1 MSEQTKT
8 VMIEVRC
15 DEGGRLSAAPGREQQ
30 EPSKEG
36 QQPSSGPGT
45 PCVLGI
51 PIKGSKAFQ
60 FGVLAA
66 GSLVSAIGFSTLQ
79 ERVFRIPGFSYG
91 GWMTV
96 LTYITY
102 TFCALSER
110 VLTND
115 NKRNS
120 SIKDYAMVSILT
132 MSGLYLTNLSLNYL
146 DYATRVI
153 FKSSKVIPVMVFGV
167 LVQRRKYS
175 WQQYCAGVLLVAGI
189 SSFTLGDKAM
199 SPSFSVIGVALISF
213 ALVCDALTSN
223 LEEKLFFRKDKPSS
237 EPEVI
242 LYTSLF
248 GGVASL
254 IVTVLTGE
262 FGPALAHSSIYT
274 ETTPYI
280 CGFSVLGYLSVT
292 FILKLIQ
299 HFDATSTEIVKSMRK
314 VLQVVMSFI
323 IYAKP
328 LNSRILAGGILVTV
342 AILWFQKCSGKGK
355 KHASPSPVQPELA
368 AEVMPLKGSQNGEYL
383 SPRHSHNTSERA

>member
-1 MSEQTKT
+1 MW
-8 VMIEVRC
+8 RN
-15 DEGGRLSAAPGREQQ
+15 
-30 EPSKEG
+30 PS
-36 QQPSSGPGT
+36 
-45 PCVLGI
+45 
-51 PIKGSKAFQ
+51 
-60 FGVLAA
+60 
-66 GSLVSAIGFSTLQ
+66 
-79 ERVFRIPGFSYG
+79 RIPGFSYG

-96 LTYITY
+96 LTYITFI
-102 TFCALSER
+102 FCAISER

-120 SIKDYAMVSILT
+120 SVKVGRHGIDKHSSPAFSPVPSHPSDTLTAAGQDYALVSLLT
-132 MSGLYLTNLSLNYL
+132 MSGLYLTNMSLNYL

-153 FKSSKVIPVMVFGV
+153 FKSSKVIPVMIFGV
-167 LVQRRKYS
+167 VVQRRKYS

-189 SSFTLGDKAM
+189 STFTLGDKAM
-199 SPSFSVIGVALISF
+199 SPSFSLIGVMLITL

-248 GGVASL
+248 GSVGSML
-254 IVTVLTGE
+254 VTVLTGE
-262 FGPALAHSSIYT
+262 LSPAVAHSSVYV
-274 ETTPYI
+274 ETVPYI

-314 VLQVVMSFI
+314 VLQVVMSFV

-328 LNSRILAGGILVTV
+328 LNTKIMVGGLFVTLS
-342 AILWFQKCSGKGK
+342 ILWFQQCSSKGK
-355 KHASPSPVQPELA
+355 KAAHTPQEPTMASETEQMLPVKA
-368 AEVMPLKGSQNGEYL
+368 TATSQHGKDVL
-383 SPRHSHNTSERA
+383 SPRNRSEHSEA

>member
-1 MSEQTKT
+1 MPEQKT
-8 VMIEVRC
+8 VTVQVHC
-15 DEGGRLSAAPGREQQ
+15 EQQ
-30 EPSKEG
+30 SRQKEG
-36 QQPSSGPGT
+36 QECHSSNGT
-45 PCVLGI
+45 PCILGV
-51 PIKGSKAFQ
+51 PVHGTKAFQ

-66 GSLVSAIGFSTLQ
+66 GSLVTAIGFSTLQ

-96 LTYITY
+96 LTYITFI
-102 TFCALSER
+102 FCAISER

-120 SIKDYAMVSILT
+120 SVKDYALVSLLT
-132 MSGLYLTNLSLNYL
+132 MSGLYLTNMSLNYL

-153 FKSSKVIPVMVFGV
+153 FKSSKVIPVMIFGV
-167 LVQRRKYS
+167 VVQRRKYS

-189 SSFTLGDKAM
+189 STFTLGDKAM
-199 SPSFSVIGVALISF
+199 SPSFSLIGVMLITL

-248 GGVASL
+248 GSVGSML
-254 IVTVLTGE
+254 VTVLTGE
-262 FGPALAHSSIYT
+262 LSPAVAHSSVYV
-274 ETTPYI
+274 ETVPYI

-314 VLQVVMSFI
+314 VLQVVMSFV

-328 LNSRILAGGILVTV
+328 LNTKIMVGGLFVTLS
-342 AILWFQKCSGKGK
+342 ILWFQQCSSKGK
-355 KHASPSPVQPELA
+355 KAAHTPQEPTMASETEQMLPVKA
-368 AEVMPLKGSQNGEYL
+368 TATSQHGKDVL
-383 SPRHSHNTSERA
+383 SPRNRSEHSEA